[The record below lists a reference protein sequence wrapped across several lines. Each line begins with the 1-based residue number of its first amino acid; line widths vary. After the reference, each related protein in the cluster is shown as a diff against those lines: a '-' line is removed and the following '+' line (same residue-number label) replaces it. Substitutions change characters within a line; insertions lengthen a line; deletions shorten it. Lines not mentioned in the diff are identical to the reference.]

1 MKCFK
6 FEIVRAVLTISL
18 LLFFLSG
25 IGQEYNLGDMRRK
38 TIRYFDIE
46 IPNVTEQS
54 KYIVKV
60 EHSPHL
66 VYRVDKWQ
74 VGPDSVMTLRIQV
87 NPDTL
92 GRFEYKFRIQ
102 LSQEAEPREYKV
114 IGNVLQM
121 PDLKTSG
128 DRCPPFPY
136 DGKQRP
142 ASAEFHVT
150 AMDPRSGMALPGA
163 TVSIISNGNL
173 KETWQMDHHGQITRK
188 YDEGFL
194 YFVISYPGYETTEAG
209 IFLDDDM
216 YEILI
221 PVSRSKDHS
230 ETLPADTVDLREQKL
245 LSKAEGEKVLEA
257 QLEKNTAPSVAG
269 TFADTT
275 LYKPANIVFVL
286 DISESMRS
294 REKLELMKFAMNQ
307 LIDEL
312 RDVDRVT
319 VLTYGETAE
328 LYIPTISASEKEEI
342 KSRISNL
349 RATGKSSSGKGIQLA
364 YKKFASKANNRYAT
378 MVVVVTDGAFN
389 KDADKIAK
397 TVKKYVPKGI
407 TFSVVGVQE
416 RNGDRERMKEAADAG
431 NGQLVEIKKL
441 SEAQHKLIRLVMD
454 LTFRGR

>member
-1 MKCFK
+1 M
-6 FEIVRAVLTISL
+6 RAVLTISL
-18 LLFFLSG
+18 LLVFLSG
-25 IGQEYNLGDMRRK
+25 MGQEYDLGDMRRK
-38 TIRYFDIE
+38 TIRFFDIE

-54 KYIVKV
+54 KYIIKV
-60 EHSPHL
+60 EHSPQL
-66 VYRVDKWQ
+66 VYRVDRWQ
-74 VGPDSVMTLRIQV
+74 VGPDSLMTLRIQV

-102 LSQEAEPREYKV
+102 LSQESEPREYKV
-114 IGNVLQM
+114 SGNVLQM
-121 PDLKTSG
+121 PDLKTSS

-136 DGKQRP
+136 NHKDRP
-142 ASAEFHVT
+142 AATEFHVT
-150 AMDPRSGMALPGA
+150 AMDPRSGMPLPGA

-173 KETWQMDHHGQITRK
+173 KETWQMDHRGQITRK

-209 IFLDDDM
+209 VFLDDDM

-221 PVSRSKDHS
+221 PVMRSNDRSK
-230 ETLPADTVDLREQKL
+230 TPAVDTVDLAEPKL
-245 LSKAEGEKVLEA
+245 LSKAEGQKAFDE
-257 QLEKNTAPSVAG
+257 QLEKNTKASVAG

-294 REKLELMKFAMNQ
+294 REKLELMKFAMNE

-319 VLTYGETAE
+319 VLTYGEGAE
-328 LYIPTISASEKEEI
+328 LYIPSVSASEKDEI

-364 YKKFASKANNRYAT
+364 YKKFASKSDNRYAT

-397 TVKKYVPKGI
+397 TIKKYVPKGI

-416 RNGDRERMKEAADAG
+416 RSGDKERMKEAADAG
-431 NGQLVEIKKL
+431 NGQLIEIRKL
-441 SEAQHKLIRLVMD
+441 SEAQHKLIKLVMD
-454 LTFRGR
+454 LTFRGK